1 MANQDFRSKLLL
13 LLFILAIILLA
24 SNILLKRDFYFSS
37 SKEQYF
43 DEGNIEQRFRN
54 VLGDFSIG
62 DKLIKETKIKDNSTG
77 REIYLIKVQVP
88 EDLTIPEILLDIY
101 QTFRK
106 DSLQLSCEEIV
117 KDGKSVLTIRK
128 GRPTVLKTEFNY
140 ARNVLRNKGSFAL
153 IVKDIDP
160 ENSADNELIESS
172 TKFNLLLSPESKV
185 IPYLDQ
191 IKENGK
197 QFSIL
202 IDDGISEQKYRLA
215 ASFSAKRV
223 TTVAQT
229 LIKDFKGIEFF
240 IIDDQ
245 SEFYGSKNR
254 IVLEKELIK
263 RNFKVFKYSDFIALN
278 DDENLI
284 RNFNEMIENLN
295 KYKEKIILTNKAA
308 YQSLYPEIQKVKKT
322 GFRIVDSSALL

>member
-24 SNILLKRDFYFSS
+24 SNILLKRDFYFPSLN
-37 SKEQYF
+37 EQYL
-43 DEGNIEQRFRN
+43 DEGNIKPRLRN
-54 VLGDFSIG
+54 ILGDFSIG

-77 REIYLIKVQVP
+77 REINLIKVQVP

-106 DSLQLSCEEIV
+106 DSLQLSCEEIA

-128 GRPTVLKTEFNY
+128 GTLTVLKTEFNY
-140 ARNVLRNKGSFAL
+140 AKNVLRNKGSFAL
-153 IVKDIDP
+153 VVKDIDP
-160 ENSADNELIESS
+160 ENSADDQLIESS
-172 TKFNLLLSPESKV
+172 TKFNLLLRPQSKL
-185 IPYLDQ
+185 IPHLNQ
-191 IKENGK
+191 IKGNGK

-202 IDDGISEQKYRLA
+202 IDDEISEQKYRLA
-215 ASFSAKRV
+215 ASFSEKRI

-229 LIKDFKGIEFF
+229 LIKDFEGTEFF
-240 IIDDQ
+240 IIDDN
-245 SEFYGSKNR
+245 SDFYGSKNR
-254 IVLEKELIK
+254 IVLESELTR
-263 RNFKVFKYSDFIALN
+263 RNFKVFKYSDFIALK

-295 KYKEKIILTNKAA
+295 KYKEKIILIDKAS
-308 YQSLYPEIQKVKKT
+308 YQLLYPEIQKFKKT
-322 GFRIVDSSALL
+322 GFRIVDSRLLL